1 MSGEMRDMMDIR
13 ESLPVHERGELPRH
27 GHSDGPRLRID
38 GLVSRSLDL
47 RVSDIAVLPRVEHVE
62 AFTCEEG
69 WTVPAV
75 RWRGRR
81 LADVVALA
89 RPLPSARYIRVHAGD
104 YVIPLPLNDAST
116 ALLCDEMNGRPLATA
131 HGAPWRLL
139 VPSGACFTSVKWVDR
154 LEVTSAPGESEGERI
169 ARARLQSRTL
179 TSGATAWSLS
189 L

>member
-1 MSGEMRDMMDIR
+1 MDIR
-13 ESLPVHERGELPRH
+13 ESLPVHERREPPRH

-47 RVSDIAVLPRVEHVE
+47 RMSDIAVLPRVEHVE

-75 RWRGRR
+75 RWRGMR
-81 LADVVALA
+81 LADVIALA
-89 RPLPSARYIRVHAGD
+89 QPLSSARYVRVHAGD
-104 YVIPLPLNDAST
+104 YIIPVSLNDAPT
-116 ALLCDEMNGRPLATA
+116 ILLCDEMDGRLLAAA

-154 LEVTSAPGESEGERI
+154 LEVTSAPGESAGERI

-179 TSGATAWSLS
+179 TSGTATWSS
-189 L
+189 S

>member
-1 MSGEMRDMMDIR
+1 MDIR
-13 ESLPVHERGELPRH
+13 ESLPVHECRKPSTHE
-27 GHSDGPRLRID
+27 HSDGPRLRID

-75 RWRGRR
+75 RWRGMR

-89 RPLPSARYIRVHAGD
+89 QPLPSARYVRVHAGD
-104 YVIPLPLNDAST
+104 YIIPVALNDSPT
-116 ALLCDEMNGRPLATA
+116 IFLCDEMNGRPLAAA

-154 LEVTSAPGESEGERI
+154 LEVTSAPGENAGEHI

-179 TSGATAWSLS
+179 TSGTATWSS
-189 L
+189 S

>member
-1 MSGEMRDMMDIR
+1 MDIR
-13 ESLPVHERGELPRH
+13 ESLPVHERREPPRH
-27 GHSDGPRLRID
+27 EHSDGPRLRID

-47 RVSDIAVLPRVEHVE
+47 RVSDIAVLTRVEHVE

-116 ALLCDEMNGRPLATA
+116 ALLCDEMNGGPLATA

-154 LEVTSAPGESEGERI
+154 LEVTSAPGENAGEHI

-179 TSGATAWSLS
+179 TSGTATWSS
-189 L
+189 S

>member
-1 MSGEMRDMMDIR
+1 MDIR
-13 ESLPVHERGELPRH
+13 ESLPVHECRKPSTHE
-27 GHSDGPRLRID
+27 HSDGPRLRID
-38 GLVSRSLDL
+38 GLVSRAMDL
-47 RVSDIAVLPRVEHVE
+47 CVPDLAGLPRLEHAE

-75 RWRGRR
+75 RWRGMR

-89 RPLPSARYIRVHAGD
+89 QPLPSARYVRVHAGD
-104 YVIPLPLNDAST
+104 YIIPVALNDSPT
-116 ALLCDEMNGRPLATA
+116 IFLCDEMNGRQLAAA

-154 LEVTSAPGESEGERI
+154 LEVTSAPGENAGEHI

-179 TSGATAWSLS
+179 TSGTATWSS
-189 L
+189 S